1 MSSWYPNL
9 ELLYSCGYTYKSE
22 NRVFKV
28 LRGALVAM
36 NGRLVRGPYILDS
49 IVVGDLMNTTIKI
62 NETIL
67 WHKKL

>member
-1 MSSWYPNL
+1 MVIHISQKI
-9 ELLYSCGYTYKSE
+9 GF
-22 NRVFKV
+22 FKV

-36 NGRLVRGPYILDS
+36 NGRLVRGLYILDS